1 MERFKGTIYL
11 MSAFTLAGTSVIA
24 ARFVSGHLG
33 TFTITA
39 ISLFFAI
46 LALLPLCRGN
56 LGKTIQQMAVR
67 DWVALLLQA
76 LCGIFLF
83 RMFLLQGLLHTSSGE
98 AGVLTGAT
106 PAATALFA
114 RFLLKEPLYKQ
125 SLFGIFST
133 IAGILLLQ
141 GILLPGNAF
150 TMNHLIG
157 NILVLCA
164 AVCESLFNI
173 LSRINSLRIVADH
186 SRPINPI
193 VQTILVSGTA
203 LLLCLIPSLFE
214 HPVLSLMSLGIKE
227 WMALVWYGWFVTAL
241 AFIFWYAGIKRCTAY
256 TAAAFSGMMPL
267 TSLVLSVLLL
277 GEHVGWHQ
285 WSGGLLVVL
294 GMLLI
299 GGCQVNIQQTKLLN
313 VSTSK

>member
-1 MERFKGTIYL
+1 MERFKGMIYL
-11 MSAFTLAGTSVIA
+11 MGAFTLAGTSVIA

-39 ISLFFAI
+39 TSLLLAI
-46 LALLPLCRGN
+46 LALLPLCRSN
-56 LGKTIQQMAVR
+56 LRKTLQQMSAR
-67 DWVALLLQA
+67 DWVTLLLQA
-76 LCGIFLF
+76 TFGIFLF
-83 RMFLLQGLLHTSSGE
+83 RMFLLQGLLYTSSGE

-114 RFLLKEPLYKQ
+114 RFLLKEPLYKK

-133 IAGILLLQ
+133 IIGILLLQ
-141 GILLPGNAF
+141 GILLPGNAL
-150 TMNHLIG
+150 TMNHVIG

-173 LSRINSLRIVADH
+173 LSRISSLRIVAAR
-186 SRPINPI
+186 SLPINPI
-193 VQTILVSGTA
+193 VQTILVSGIA

-227 WMALVWYGWFVTAL
+227 WLALGWYGLFVTAL

-267 TSLVLSVLLL
+267 TSLVLSVLIL
-277 GEHVGWHQ
+277 GERVALHQ

-299 GGCQVNIQQTKLLN
+299 GGCQVNLQQTRLL
-313 VSTSK
+313 SISASK

>member
-1 MERFKGTIYL
+1 MEQLKGKLYL
-11 MSAFTLAGTSVIA
+11 MSAFALAGTSVIA
-24 ARFVSGHLG
+24 ARFVTGHLG

-39 ISLFFAI
+39 TSLLLAI
-46 LALLPLCRGN
+46 LALLPLCRRN
-56 LGKTIQQMAVR
+56 LRKTIPLMSVR
-67 DWVALLLQA
+67 DWVTLLLQA

-106 PAATALFA
+106 PAATTVFA
-114 RFLLKEPLYKQ
+114 WLLLKEPLSTK
-125 SLFGIFST
+125 SLFGILST

-141 GILLPGNAF
+141 GILVPGNAL

-164 AVCESLFNI
+164 AVSESLFNI
-173 LSRINSLRIVADH
+173 LSRISSLRIITDR
-186 SRPINPI
+186 SNPLNPI
-193 VQTILVSGTA
+193 VQTMLVSAIA
-203 LLLCLIPSLFE
+203 LLLCLIPALFE
-214 HPVLSLMSLGIKE
+214 HPVLSLMSLGIIE
-227 WMALVWYGWFVTAL
+227 WLALVWYGIFVTAL
-241 AFIFWYAGIKRCTAY
+241 AFMFWYAGIKRCTAY

-277 GEHVGWHQ
+277 GEHIGWHQ
-285 WSGGLLVVL
+285 WSGGLLVML

-299 GGCQVNIQQTKLLN
+299 GGCQTSMQPTKLLDF
-313 VSTSK
+313 STSK